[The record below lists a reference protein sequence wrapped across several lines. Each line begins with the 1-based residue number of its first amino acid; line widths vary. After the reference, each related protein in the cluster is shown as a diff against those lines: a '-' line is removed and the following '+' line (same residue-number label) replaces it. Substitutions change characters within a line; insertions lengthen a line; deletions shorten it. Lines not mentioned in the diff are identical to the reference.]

1 MPLPVEP
8 TAPRPARVPP
18 PATPGPS
25 GLATLAIAVV
35 TIAALYL
42 GREVFIP
49 LVLAVLLSFVLAPV
63 VNGLRRLRLGRAP
76 SVIAAVIL
84 ALGVIVAIGTTIG
97 LQVAD
102 LAKDLPQ
109 YQATV
114 QRKVSNLQEGVLG
127 RANALINKV
136 HHQISEASDK
146 ATAAG
151 ATAAQAGA
159 DAPKPVLVKVQE
171 PDPSPLNLA
180 ERILGPVVEPLT
192 TVGIVLVVVV
202 FILMQR
208 EDLRDRLIR
217 LFGSSDLHRT
227 TMAMDD
233 AAGRLG
239 TFFLAQLGINAAFG
253 LLIGIGLWFIGVP
266 SPILWG
272 VFSALMRFVP
282 YIGAFIAALFP
293 LALAA
298 AVDPGWS
305 MVLWTGLLFLV
316 AEPLTGHVVEPMLY
330 GHSTGLSPFA
340 VIVSTLFWGFL
351 WGPIGLILATPFT
364 VCLVVLGRHVERLEF
379 LDVLLGDRPPLT
391 PVENFYQRM
400 LAGDPDEAQEQAELM
415 LKERS
420 LSSYYDEVALKALQ
434 LAANDYQRG
443 VLGERQLETIKGLTQ
458 SLVREFAKRPDEEPA
473 GAKPKA
479 HAEVPTLAEQA
490 HPKNEAVPG
499 QAPAMDRRPPIWRGE
514 AAVMCIAGR
523 GPLDEAASSMLAQL
537 LGKHGLGARVV
548 PHEAVSREAIWT
560 LDVTGVAM
568 VCISYLDI
576 SGNPA
581 HLRFLLR
588 RLQEKLP
595 GKPILIGLWPAEDA
609 ILSDQALRRQMGAD
623 YYVTSLRGGVE
634 ACLEAIEASI
644 AAEPARGVAERAPT
658 APAPA

>member
-1 MPLPVEP
+1 MPNPVEP
-8 TAPRPARVPP
+8 AALRPARVPP
-18 PATPGPS
+18 PATPGTS

-76 SVIAAVIL
+76 SVIAAVLL
-84 ALGVIVAIGTTIG
+84 ALGVIVAIGTTLG

-127 RANALINKV
+127 RANALISKV

-151 ATAAQAGA
+151 ADAVQAGA
-159 DAPKPVLVKVQE
+159 DAPKPLLVKVQE
-171 PDPSPLNLA
+171 PDPSPLALA

-253 LLIGIGLWFIGVP
+253 LLIGVGLWFIGVP

-293 LALAA
+293 LALTA

-305 MVLWTGLLFLV
+305 MVLWTGLLFLI

-443 VLGERQLETIKGLTQ
+443 VLGEKQLETIKGLTQ
-458 SLVREFAKRPDEEPA
+458 SLVREFTKRPDEEPA
-473 GAKPKA
+473 GTPPKT
-479 HAEVPTLAEQA
+479 HAEVPTLAEQQ

-499 QAPAMDRRPPIWRGE
+499 QAPAPDRRPPVWRGE

-523 GPLDEAASSMLAQL
+523 GPLDEAAASMLAQL
-537 LGKHGLGARVV
+537 LGKHGIGARVV
-548 PHEAVSREAIWT
+548 PHEAVGREAIWT

-581 HLRFLLR
+581 HLRYLLQ
-588 RLQEKLP
+588 RLREKLP
-595 GKPILIGLWPAEDA
+595 GKPLLVGLWPAEDA

-623 YYVTSLRGGVE
+623 FYVTSLRGGVE
-634 ACLEAIEASI
+634 ACLEALEQAI
-644 AAEPARGVAERAPT
+644 AAEPAGAVRAPS
-658 APAPA
+658 APAPV